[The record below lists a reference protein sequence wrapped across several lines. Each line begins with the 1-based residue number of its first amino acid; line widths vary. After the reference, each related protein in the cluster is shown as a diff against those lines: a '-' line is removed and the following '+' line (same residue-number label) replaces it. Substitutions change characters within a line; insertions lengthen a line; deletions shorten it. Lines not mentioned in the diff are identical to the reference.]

1 MKRIF
6 ALVMVTLA
14 CVIAGSA
21 QKSIDADLMKMEKG
35 AWDAFGKGDSKYFE
49 GFLADNAILVSDMG
63 MQTKAESVKG
73 VASKPCTLNK
83 YEFSNFKVTMLDP
96 NTAIA
101 TYQATQDGTCGTM
114 TMPAKIYASSV
125 YIKKNGKWWGA
136 LHQETPAM

>member
-6 ALVMVTLA
+6 ALVMVTWA

-49 GFLADNAILVSDMG
+49 GFLSDNAILVSDMG
-63 MQTKAESVKG
+63 VQTKADSVKG
-73 VASKPCTLNK
+73 IASKPCTLNK

-96 NTAIA
+96 NTAIT
-101 TYQATQDGTCGTM
+101 TYQATQEGTCGTM
-114 TMPAKIYASSV
+114 AMPAKIYASSV

-136 LHQETPAM
+136 FHQETPAM